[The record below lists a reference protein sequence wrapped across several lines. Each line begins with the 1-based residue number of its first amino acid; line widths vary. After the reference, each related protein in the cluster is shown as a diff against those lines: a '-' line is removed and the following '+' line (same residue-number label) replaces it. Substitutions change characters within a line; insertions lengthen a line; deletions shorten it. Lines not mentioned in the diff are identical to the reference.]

1 MTEYDTIIYSSM
13 STASAAASTDDTRK
27 GAAKASAARLVEDVP
42 SDLVA
47 SIRSRLCAITEEEA
61 PFEPSLIYVTKTKE
75 KYEDATKR
83 SSFFRELK
91 DDGIWKLCENVVRH
105 ISESDAK
112 MDYALVRNDATH
124 LKYQPGGFF
133 KTHQDY
139 LSFTSNCVEEYTLLI
154 AVNSAE
160 AAATVVGG
168 ATRIYFNAG
177 DKKQHDSGSIMN
189 YFKPEVVTAA
199 YDVTAPGTALLF
211 RKDLDHE
218 GELVKAGEKQLLSL
232 NLLGY
237 RRRESSQVLLL
248 QCTHR
253 EATAT
258 TASSSS
264 SAAAAGAEPDSKRA
278 RLIATATEPTIKAIF
293 VDELCGML
301 CARVDFAN
309 SAAERA
315 GESPPSIIEFRC
327 PAEFSLAAVDT
338 VFKILR
344 RMHVTAADVEE
355 HAAAIDYFGP
365 FDRASLLVDLAVPPS
380 EAPTGSAA
388 AGDSSAAASDAAIG
402 RGGSAAAS
410 APTAASAAADDDE
423 GQNDDVICCDS
434 EARTKAVALVAARLG
449 MPYVPF
455 RMVFAE
461 GTMAVGGEASF
472 DKPFTTVE
480 VQPVW
485 TSIGD
490 YDNIFSMT
498 NLEASYIA
506 PDRYSMEELH
516 KSEIEDVH
524 DRSPNA
530 DTPIGAKV
538 NPDVSAFGDDGETIQ
553 HNAFRLMVGS
563 MVGMNVP
570 KCLISSHALSKE
582 LIKLPGGDDFLDGRN
597 DDEDDDDD
605 DDDDAAMGG
614 AANEMRAPVDYA
626 TESRTQ
632 TKPNCQ
638 SVVDAIAAADATITS
653 LRSKKDG
660 ANDEGGADD
669 SSSSSSKKKPPLM
682 SLFHRDSHGKTC
694 FSAEEAEAASEHI
707 AAMYLDRRVEAC
719 IQHQRFE
726 LPQQSGYVS
735 AQFCNES
742 VQGSLNLL
750 EITGVVKLDIND
762 RWTFDRRKATSL
774 ALPRMSARVWPGPR
788 GVVNDFEAYY

>member
-1 MTEYDTIIYSSM
+1 MITAEVLREEGAAKPGPQ
-13 STASAAASTDDTRK
+13 TASATATAAASSDATRK

-47 SIRSRLCAITEEEA
+47 CIRSRLFEITEEEA

-91 DDGIWKLCENVVRH
+91 DDEIWKLCENVVRH

-168 ATRIYFNAG
+168 ATRIFFNAG

-315 GESPPSIIEFRC
+315 GESPPSVIEFRC

-380 EAPTGSAA
+380 EAPTGAAA

-410 APTAASAAADDDE
+410 APTAASVAADCDE

-449 MPYVPF
+449 LPYVPF

-461 GTMAVGGEASF
+461 GTMAVGGDAGCRN
-472 DKPFTTVE
+472 PFTTVE

-485 TSIGD
+485 ISIGD
-490 YDNIFSMT
+490 YDNIFSAT

-506 PDRYSMEELH
+506 PNRYSMEEQLT
-516 KSEIEDVH
+516 KISD

-538 NPDVSAFGDDGETIQ
+538 NPNVRQ
-553 HNAFRLMVGS
+553 HNAFRLTVGS

-570 KCLISSHALSKE
+570 KCLINSHALSKE

-605 DDDDAAMGG
+605 DAAMGG
-614 AANEMRAPVDYA
+614 AAMTNEMLAPVDCA

-669 SSSSSSKKKPPLM
+669 SSSSSSSSSSKKKPPLM

-707 AAMYLDRRVEAC
+707 AAMHLDRRVEAC

-774 ALPRMSARVWPGPR
+774 VLLRMSARVWPGPR
-788 GVVNDFEAYY
+788 GVVNDFDALW